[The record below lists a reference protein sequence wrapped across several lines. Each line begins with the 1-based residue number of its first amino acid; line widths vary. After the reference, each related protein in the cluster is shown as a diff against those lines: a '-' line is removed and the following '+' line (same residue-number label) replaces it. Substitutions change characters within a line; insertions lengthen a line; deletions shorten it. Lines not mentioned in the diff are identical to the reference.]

1 MKKLLLIGSNCV
13 HTYNFFH
20 LVKSYFDQV
29 VLVTDE
35 VHDIEDSKISS
46 CYHVDSSLKK
56 WSNYFTAIQA
66 YKEILKNEKP
76 DVIHIQQIST
86 YSYLLLRA
94 LKLSKLIKIPVVLTT
109 WGSDVLLLPHK
120 GFVFKKMVQYVL
132 NHCDRHTT
140 DAQFVADKMDLLSHK
155 KLNTVIANFGINIID
170 IDIEKEN
177 IIYSNRLHKPL
188 YRIDKIIHTFHKFV
202 QNHPDWKLVIGA
214 TGTETYTLKELT
226 TQLNLENSVTF
237 IGWVDATVNS
247 KMYAKSKLWVSIPE
261 SDATSIS
268 LLEAMSLGCIPVVVD
283 LPANREWIRHGHNGI
298 IIQDIESNFLE
309 EALTL
314 PFEEAA
320 SINEQIIREKGTKEV
335 NREIFFQI
343 YDQLLMC

>member
-20 LVKSYFDQV
+20 LVKRYFDQV

-35 VHDIEDSKISS
+35 VHDIEDSKIST
-46 CYHVDSSLKK
+46 CYNVDSSLKK
-56 WSNYFTAIQA
+56 WSNYFKAIKSYQV
-66 YKEILKNEKP
+66 ILENEKP

-94 LKLSKLIKIPVVLTT
+94 LKKSKLKIPVVLTT

-132 NHCDRHTT
+132 HHCDRFTT

-202 QNHPDWKLVIGA
+202 HNHPDWKLVIGA
-214 TGTETYTLKELT
+214 TGTETDSLKELT
-226 TQLNLENSVTF
+226 TQLNLEDSVTF

-247 KMYAKSKLWVSIPE
+247 KMYAKSKIWVSIPE

-268 LLEAMSLGCIPVVVD
+268 LLEAMSLGCIPVVAD
-283 LPANREWIRHGHNGI
+283 LPANREWIRHGRNGI
-298 IIQDIESNFLE
+298 IVQDIDSNFLE

-314 PFEEAA
+314 PFDEAA

-335 NREIFFQI
+335 NRKLYFGI
-343 YDQLLMC
+343 YDQLLSC